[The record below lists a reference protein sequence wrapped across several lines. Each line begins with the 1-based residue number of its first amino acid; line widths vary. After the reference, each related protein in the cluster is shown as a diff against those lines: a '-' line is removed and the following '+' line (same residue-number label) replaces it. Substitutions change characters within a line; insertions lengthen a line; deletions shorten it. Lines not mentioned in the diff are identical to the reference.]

1 MKDADE
7 LNALCVPSQEV
18 YNTNNTRLN
27 YSNNFSR
34 KYIRYT
40 NYTPWPTPCEVAVE
54 MATMVSCEH
63 TAAAS
68 LGWAAFDWAE
78 HCIKQERK
86 IKENEVCE
94 TYVLRQSVI
103 VRQGAE

>member
-7 LNALCVPSQEV
+7 LNELCVPSQEV

-27 YSNNFSR
+27 YSHNFSR

-54 MATMVSCEH
+54 MATMVEVERRSA
-63 TAAAS
+63 TS
-68 LGWAAFDWAE
+68 RGWASFDWAE

-86 IKENEVCE
+86 IKEDEVCE
-94 TYVLRQSVI
+94 TYVLRQWVF
-103 VRQGAE
+103 AE